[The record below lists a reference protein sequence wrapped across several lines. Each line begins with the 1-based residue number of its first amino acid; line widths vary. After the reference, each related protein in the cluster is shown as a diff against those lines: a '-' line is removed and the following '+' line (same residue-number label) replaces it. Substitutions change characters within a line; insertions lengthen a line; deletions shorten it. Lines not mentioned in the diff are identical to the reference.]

1 MADFI
6 NGLNPIQKQ
15 AVTQFQGPVMVV
27 AGPGSGKTR
36 VLTFRIAYMLTQGVK
51 PHEILALTFTNK
63 AAKEMKERIEKVTN
77 GSINSLWAG
86 TFHSLFARILR
97 IEANHIGYPSNFT
110 IYDSDDSKSLLR
122 TLIKEM
128 SLNKDAYPP
137 NQVLSKISAAKSN
150 LMTPK
155 AYVMD
160 KNNMQAD
167 QIANRPHF
175 HEIYKKYVDRCK
187 AAGAMD
193 FDDLLFRLY
202 ELFQKKPEVLD
213 KYRARFKY
221 LMVDEFQDT
230 NFLQYAIIR
239 KLTKYA
245 NSPENIC
252 IVGDDAQSIYG
263 FRGATIDNILDF
275 EKDFSNVKVFKLE
288 QNYRST
294 LHIVAAANEV
304 IGYNK
309 RQIKKEIW
317 TDQQEGE
324 KIKVLKAVSDGEEG
338 KRVADLI
345 LEYKNRHHVPNN
357 EIAIL
362 YRTNSQSRV
371 FEEHLRRYNIPYRIY
386 GGQSFY
392 QRKEIKDMMAYFRLV
407 INPNDEEAFK
417 RVVNYPKRGIGD
429 TTLAGI
435 LSYAAAN
442 NISLFEAAKQAP
454 LSARARTQINNFISI
469 IESGIAKNQPDA
481 AYATADYVANASG
494 IIKSLKDENTVESL
508 GRLENIE
515 ALLNGIKD
523 FVEADEVVESDDE
536 EEVDRSLASYVQN
549 IALLTDQD
557 NENSEFEQV
566 TLMSVHAAKGLE
578 FDAVFVV
585 GMEENLFPSFMS
597 MENEQDVDEERRL
610 FYVAITRARKY
621 LTLAFAT
628 SRYRF
633 GKLVYN
639 RSSRFLEELSAQH
652 LENPNVLHG
661 VPQTTVASSRAT
673 VTGIGK
679 SRSAPKMVTRT
690 APADFKPCNPDDIEV
705 GMYVLHLKFGKG
717 KVLNIDGKNKSK
729 VATIFFKEIDSPQRR
744 IMLKF
749 AKLQILTDGE

>member
-77 GSINSLWAG
+77 GSIHSLWAG

-239 KLTKYA
+239 KLTKYP

-304 IGYNK
+304 IGHNK

-324 KIKVLKAVSDGEEG
+324 KIKILKTVSDGEEG

-417 RVVNYPKRGIGD
+417 RVVNYPKRGIGG

-454 LSARARTQINNFISI
+454 LSGRARTQINNFLSI
-469 IESGIAKNQPDA
+469 IETGIAKNLPDA

-523 FVEADEVVESDDE
+523 FVEADEVIESDDE

-557 NENSEFEQV
+557 NENTEFEQV

-578 FDAVFVV
+578 FDAIFVV

-661 VPQTTVASSRAT
+661 VPQTTVANSRAT
-673 VTGIGK
+673 VTGMGK
-679 SRSAPKMVTRT
+679 ARSAPKMVTRT

-705 GMYVLHLKFGKG
+705 GMHVLHLKFGKG

-729 VATIFFKEIDSPQRR
+729 VATIFFNEIDSPQRR

-749 AKLQILTDGE
+749 AKLQILTEEE